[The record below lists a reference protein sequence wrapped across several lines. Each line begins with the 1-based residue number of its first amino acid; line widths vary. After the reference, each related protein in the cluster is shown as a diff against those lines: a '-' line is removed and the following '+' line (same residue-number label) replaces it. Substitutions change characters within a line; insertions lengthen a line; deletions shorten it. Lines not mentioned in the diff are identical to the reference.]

1 MKKKPKNPN
10 NLVILPQ
17 ILPVFKKKKEKMKS
31 HSKTAWTSLAINARF
46 SFTVVHSYPDSSTQL
61 ALTTNTSSSMT

>member
-1 MKKKPKNPN
+1 MKKKAKKPN

-17 ILPVFKKKKEKMKS
+17 ILPVFKKKEKMKS

-46 SFTVVHSYPDSSTQL
+46 SFTVVHSYPDSST
-61 ALTTNTSSSMT
+61 